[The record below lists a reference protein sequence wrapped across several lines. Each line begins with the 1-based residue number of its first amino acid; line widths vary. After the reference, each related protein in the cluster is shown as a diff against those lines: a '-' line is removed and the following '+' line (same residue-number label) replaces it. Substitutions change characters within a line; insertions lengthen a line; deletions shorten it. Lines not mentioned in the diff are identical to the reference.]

1 MLSFRA
7 SPPHPGATEGL
18 GSSLTSTDSSVF
30 KDLKKSP
37 RVLRP
42 ELWIWNQGQRLNIF
56 FKLKYNEHITLSVSG
71 LPWWPSG

>member
-1 MLSFRA
+1 MLSFHPHPTLRLPRA
-7 SPPHPGATEGL
+7 SGVPHEHR
-18 GSSLTSTDSSVF
+18 
-30 KDLKKSP
+30 LKCFQRSQESP